1 MHTSQTVE
9 AVYFV
14 SCDDPKLRL
23 DPIAIRPTFESS
35 RVMWEDT
42 GPGTILDMKKSNI
55 SSESKKAKLPEEITI
70 EMDNGKHITLTKMTI
85 NLFNKHIRERAAGNP
100 DFHSDS
106 DLQEYYLNTNFD
118 YYGS

>member
-1 MHTSQTVE
+1 MTISKTVE

-14 SCDDPKLRL
+14 SSDDPNLQL
-23 DPIAIRPTFESS
+23 DPIAIRPTFESR

-55 SSESKKAKLPEEITI
+55 SSESKKAKLPEKIKVET
-70 EMDNGKHITLTKMTI
+70 ENGKHITLTKMT
-85 NLFNKHIRERAAGNP
+85 LKVFNKQVRNQTAGNP
-100 DFHSDS
+100 DFHSTS

-118 YYGS
+118 YYGP

>member
-1 MHTSQTVE
+1 MTISQTID

-23 DPIAIRPTFESS
+23 DPIAIRPTFESLQ
-35 RVMWEDT
+35 VMWEDT

-55 SSESKKAKLPEEITI
+55 SSESKKAKLPEKIKI
-70 EMDNGKHITLTKMTI
+70 ETDDGKHITLIKMTL
-85 NLFNKHIRERAAGNP
+85 NLFNKHVRNQAAGNP

-106 DLQEYYLNTNFD
+106 ELQEYYLNTNFD
-118 YYGS
+118 YYGP